1 MYFESTPSDFTPLK
15 EGLIFEFC
23 CEEPTDIEAAIIND
37 STKAEVGRLQ
47 IKNVESGTIDIAP
60 YIPTP
65 SLLQPITVGKS
76 RLQTIGTTTYR
87 VALYRQGESTP
98 QCTSRAVR
106 LSSNGYLSEEM
117 PFLTTT
123 MGKHR
128 IISTGEFDNIGIY
141 SYPGCEI
148 SAQITSDAGV
158 DIFVSLSSV
167 TGVTHMIF
175 AANDLSASATSAKIE
190 FYYDEEYFADISYI
204 IQPRH
209 LTGIRLA
216 WRTVKGNI
224 EQYTFPVIS
233 QSSVSASRNQTT
245 TNTGIEK
252 VLDSRLVKH
261 LHLISDFEPRTTLDA
276 LAEIIAAPKVWVVY
290 PNNYSTNIVDIALQY
305 DITNT
310 IGRIELDI
318 VSERKEGSV

>member
-1 MYFESTPSDFTPLK
+1 M
-15 EGLIFEFC
+15 
-23 CEEPTDIEAAIIND
+23 
-37 STKAEVGRLQ
+37 
-47 IKNVESGTIDIAP
+47 
-60 YIPTP
+60 
-65 SLLQPITVGKS
+65 
-76 RLQTIGTTTYR
+76 
-87 VALYRQGESTP
+87 
-98 QCTSRAVR
+98 
-106 LSSNGYLSEEM
+106 
-117 PFLTTT
+117 
-123 MGKHR
+123 
-128 IISTGEFDNIGIY
+128 
-141 SYPGCEI
+141 
-148 SAQITSDAGV
+148 
-158 DIFVSLSSV
+158 
-167 TGVTHMIF
+167 
-175 AANDLSASATSAKIE
+175 
-190 FYYDEEYFADISYI
+190 
-204 IQPRH
+204 
-209 LTGIRLA
+209 A